1 MSDAPGADGA
11 SGDSASDTSSG
22 DSPSDSS
29 GDSREGARIVYRDA
43 RVALE
48 VLELVG
54 RDGSTKTKA
63 VLRHPGAV
71 VILPILED
79 GRVVL
84 IENRRVALGVT
95 LLELPAGTLEG
106 DAPPFEQAARELRE
120 ETGYAAGRIEPLLTF
135 YASPGICDERMYAFV
150 ARELL
155 AGPQALDPT
164 EEIVVVTRT
173 WDDAMRAIAAG
184 EIVDGKS
191 LAVMLF
197 WDRFAR

>member
-1 MSDAPGADGA
+1 MSDAPRADGT
-11 SGDSASDTSSG
+11 SGDSPSDTSSG
-22 DSPSDSS
+22 DSPS
-29 GDSREGARIVYRDA
+29 GEARIVYRDA

-48 VLELVG
+48 VLDLVG

-106 DAPPFEQAARELRE
+106 GAPPIEQAARELRE
-120 ETGYAAGRIEPLLTF
+120 ETGYSAGRNEPLLSF
-135 YASPGICDERMYAFV
+135 YASPGICDERMHAFV
-150 ARELL
+150 AKELVV
-155 AGPQALDPT
+155 GPQSLDPT

-173 WDDAMRAIAAG
+173 WDDAMRAIAEG
-184 EIVDGKS
+184 ELVDGKS